1 MLVAVV
7 CLVVRVPTLAWLL
20 GVVVSWAE
28 VSLQCLVHHVGVDVV
43 VMMLSWLLWVLLLV
57 RAEALLV
64 LVRRGRRLKPF
75 GVVIARLW
83 RRQGIHDCWI
93 LQVE

>member
-28 VSLQCLVHHVGVDVV
+28 VSLQCRVHHVGVGVV
-43 VMMLSWLLWVLLLV
+43 GMMLCCLLWAQVV
-57 RAEALLV
+57 EGVEAVLV
-64 LVRRGRRLKPF
+64 LVQRGRRVKPF
-75 GVVIARLW
+75 GVVIVRLW

-93 LQVE
+93 LRVE